1 MTACVLVVSYV
12 TVFIFIYLSSGCTL
26 QSPDEIVEKALCS
39 SDGSVTCEDFVSL
52 VQSWLNKIQVI
63 VPFLLL

>member
-12 TVFIFIYLSSGCTL
+12 TVFKFIYLSSGCTL
-26 QSPDEIVEKALCS
+26 QSPDEIVEKALRS